1 MVARPIL
8 RPPPP
13 RAVSYKPAKPAE
25 TILLAVSKLDD
36 TPSHVYFEWSEKG
49 PAENALRFLFAGE
62 GDVPPLTHEI
72 LRRAEPDAAKRPVV
86 HVGG

>member
-1 MVARPIL
+1 M
-8 RPPPP
+8 
-13 RAVSYKPAKPAE
+13 
-25 TILLAVSKLDD
+25 
-36 TPSHVYFEWSEKG
+36 
-49 PAENALRFLFAGE
+49 ENALRFLFAGE